1 MLSTGDDNISYK
13 KVMANLSKKQLEEV
27 GTERTT
33 ERPIN
38 NILKEIKIL
47 EDEKNRIENCVHI
60 CRSKV

>member
-33 ERPIN
+33 GRPIN
-38 NILKEIKIL
+38 NILKEIKCIYL
-47 EDEKNRIENCVHI
+47 IRTLKI
-60 CRSKV
+60 